1 MFAAN
6 LCRNQIDIFGV
17 GPKVRLRIQVK
28 KTMNQYLR
36 KNKVGAFTLIE
47 LLVVIAIIAILAGM
61 LLPAL
66 AKAKARA
73 QRIKCVSNQK
83 QVGLAFRI
91 FSNDNDDRYPFNVQR
106 LYLYSIDASGAPRS
120 GQGGGLGA
128 SITGPLLFRNTTA
141 NVQAWM
147 HLQILSNE
155 LSSAKVVLCPSD
167 RNRLNNEAIDFLQGA
182 DSLSAAQRGNEAL
195 SYFIGLEADETKPQ
209 SILAGDR
216 NIAGTSYTGP
226 VVDESLG
233 SIQGVG
239 ILGPTGNANAAK
251 LNGSRRRWSNNPTN
265 ALHDLQGNITLAD
278 GSVQQVSGQ
287 KLEDQLLLSRNSYG
301 TNNWLFMFP

>member
-1 MFAAN
+1 
-6 LCRNQIDIFGV
+6 
-17 GPKVRLRIQVK
+17 
-28 KTMNQYLR
+28 MNQYLR

-91 FSNDNDDRYPFNVQR
+91 FSNDNDDRYPFNVQQ
-106 LYLYSIDASGAPRS
+106 LYLYSINAAGAPQS
-120 GQGGGLGA
+120 GNRGSLGNGA
-128 SITGPLLFRNTTA
+128 GPLLFRNTDNTE
-141 NVQAWM
+141 VQAWM
-147 HLQILSNE
+147 HLQIMSNE
-155 LSSAKVVLCPSD
+155 LSSAKVVICPAD
-167 RNRLNNEAIDFLQGA
+167 RNRLNDEAIDFLQNA
-182 DSLSAAQRGNEAL
+182 DSLSDANKGNAAV

-216 NIAGTSYTGP
+216 NIAGTGATGP
-226 VVDESLG
+226 IVDEALG
-233 SIQGVG
+233 SM
-239 ILGPTGNANAAK
+239 GP
-251 LNGSRRRWSNNPTN
+251 GSVVLLPADSRGARRRWSINPTN
-265 ALHDLQGNITLAD
+265 AIHDLQGNITLAD

-287 KLEDQLLLSRNSYG
+287 KLEDQLDLSRNSYG